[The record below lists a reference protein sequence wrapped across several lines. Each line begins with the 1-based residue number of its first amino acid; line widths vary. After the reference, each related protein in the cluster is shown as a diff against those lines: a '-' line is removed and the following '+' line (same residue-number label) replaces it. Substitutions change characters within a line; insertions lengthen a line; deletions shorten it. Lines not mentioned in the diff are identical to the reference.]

1 MRKAAFIAAAMVVLL
16 FAGWVQAEICFIVN
30 GSFEDDGDYISDITE
45 TEPNGWDVNLPSNFH
60 GRVDEDW
67 STDCNYS
74 LTLESYSYATFEAND
89 TATVSQEVCLTDV
102 NEIIFDVSLVTTL
115 DKPWDPNKR
124 SAVLLIDGDVVWK
137 SNSVGSDVRGE
148 YYNRTYTVNEIYK
161 DTSLHKL
168 SLGLRVNVAE
178 DSYIQYRAK
187 WDFVGF
193 YDLPCRG
200 CGLLAGDF
208 DRDCYVD
215 MKDLKM
221 FTDVWLDEVDPNDKY
236 NLFQGGIINF
246 CDFAI
251 YANSWDGNMP
261 DLKMFTD
268 VWLAEVDPNNK
279 YNLFDVES
287 IGFIN
292 FLDFAIFA
300 DNWLKTSCEQG
311 E

>member
-1 MRKAAFIAAAMVVLL
+1 
-16 FAGWVQAEICFIVN
+16 
-30 GSFEDDGDYISDITE
+30 
-45 TEPNGWDVNLPSNFH
+45 
-60 GRVDEDW
+60 
-67 STDCNYS
+67 
-74 LTLESYSYATFEAND
+74 AND

-124 SAVLLIDGDVVWK
+124 SAVLLIDGDVVWE

-148 YYNRTYTVNEIYK
+148 YCNQTYTVEDKYK
-161 DTSLHKL
+161 VAGPNNIL

-178 DSYIQYRAK
+178 DSYIQYQAK

-193 YDLPCRG
+193 YDLPCRWF
-200 CGLLAGDF
+200 LVADF
-208 DRDCYVD
+208 NRDCYVD

-221 FTDVWLDEVDPNDKY
+221 FTDVWLDVVDANDKY
-236 NLFQGGIINF
+236 NLFQGGIIDF
-246 CDFAI
+246 RDFAI

-261 DLKMFTD
+261 DLKMFMD
-268 VWLAEVDPNNK
+268 VWLEEVDLNHE
-279 YNLFDVES
+279 YNLFQYDKD
-287 IGFIN
+287 IIN

-300 DNWLKTSCEQG
+300 DNWLKASYELD